1 MSHTISEEVDDEQRH
16 EHGDELCPSQQHS
29 HEQEGEHCH
38 GHQHSHEHEGGAC
51 PSHQHS
57 HQHAGGQCPSQQQG
71 HEHEAGQGHS
81 HRHHG
86 HGHHHHHH
94 HHEAEGNIFLG
105 FVLNLFFALVEL
117 VGGLYTGSVAIL
129 SDALHDFGDS
139 CSLGVAWYLE
149 RLSKKGRDQNFSY
162 GYKRFS
168 LLGALLISIILLVG
182 SIFVITESIER
193 IITPSEPHAGGMFVL
208 SLFGLAVNGYAAWRM
223 MGGSSLNERA
233 MRVHLMEDVL
243 GWVAVLVVSAV
254 MYFVDLPILDPI
266 LSLCI
271 TGWVLYNV
279 YFNLRDN
286 LRIFLQGVPE
296 DVDSEELVEE
306 VLRLEGVLSV
316 HDVHLWTLNGEQH
329 IGTLHL
335 VYDCERLTKPRQ
347 LAELKEAVRQLATA
361 HLVSHLTIELDP
373 KGCSCGLEQC

>member
-1 MSHTISEEVDDEQRH
+1 M
-16 EHGDELCPSQQHS
+16 
-29 HEQEGEHCH
+29 
-38 GHQHSHEHEGGAC
+38 
-51 PSHQHS
+51 
-57 HQHAGGQCPSQQQG
+57 
-71 HEHEAGQGHS
+71 
-81 HRHHG
+81 
-86 HGHHHHHH
+86 
-94 HHEAEGNIFLG
+94 G

-208 SLFGLAVNGYAAWRM
+208 ALFGLAVNGYAAWRM

-243 GWVAVLVVSAV
+243 GWVAVLIVSVV

-306 VLRLEGVLSV
+306 VLCLDAQRRAAHRHPAPRIRLRAPDQAPAACRAQGGRAPAGHGTPGEPPDDRARPQGLQLRPGAVL
-316 HDVHLWTLNGEQH
+316 
-329 IGTLHL
+329 
-335 VYDCERLTKPRQ
+335 RLRP
-347 LAELKEAVRQLATA
+347 
-361 HLVSHLTIELDP
+361 
-373 KGCSCGLEQC
+373 

>member
-1 MSHTISEEVDDEQRH
+1 MSHTISEEVDDEQHH

-29 HEQEGEHCH
+29 HAHEAEHCH

-51 PSHQHS
+51 PSQQHG
-57 HQHAGGQCPSQQQG
+57 HEPQDGQCPSLQQG
-71 HEHEAGQGHS
+71 HEHEAGHS
-81 HRHHG
+81 HSHHHHG

-182 SIFVITESIER
+182 SAFVIKESIER

-233 MRVHLMEDVL
+233 MRLHLMEDVL
-243 GWVAVLVVSAV
+243 GWVAVLIVSVV

-296 DVDSEELVEE
+296 DVDSEELVQE

-361 HLVSHLTIELDP
+361 RLVSHLTQ
-373 KGCSCGLEQC
+373 GLQLRPGAVLRLRP

>member
-1 MSHTISEEVDDEQRH
+1 MSHTISEEVDDEQHH

-29 HEQEGEHCH
+29 HAHEAEHCPSP
-38 GHQHSHEHEGGAC
+38 QYSHTPEAEHC

-57 HQHAGGQCPSQQQG
+57 HEPQGGQCPSQQQG
-71 HEHEAGQGHS
+71 HEHKAGHS
-81 HRHHG
+81 HCHHG

-94 HHEAEGNIFLG
+94 HHQAEGNIFLG
-105 FVLNLFFALVEL
+105 FVLNLFFAFVEL

-182 SIFVITESIER
+182 SAFVIKESIER

-243 GWVAVLVVSAV
+243 GWVAVLIVSVV
-254 MYFVDLPILDPI
+254 MYFVDLPILAPI

-296 DVDSEELVEE
+296 DVDSEELVQE

-347 LAELKEAVRQLATA
+347 LAELKEAVRQLATER
-361 HLVSHLTIELDP
+361 LVSHLTIELDP

>member
-1 MSHTISEEVDDEQRH
+1 MSHTISEEAAEGQHH
-16 EHGDELCPSQQHS
+16 EHEGGACPSQQ
-29 HEQEGEHCH
+29 QG
-38 GHQHSHEHEGGAC
+38 HEHEGGAC

-182 SIFVITESIER
+182 SIFVIAESVER

-243 GWVAVLVVSAV
+243 GWVAVLIVSVV

-271 TGWVLYNV
+271 TAWVLYNV

-335 VYDCERLTKPRQ
+335 VYDCERLTEPRQ

-361 HLVSHLTIELDP
+361 RLVSHLTIELDP

>member
-1 MSHTISEEVDDEQRH
+1 MSHTISEEAAEEQHH

-29 HEQEGEHCH
+29 HAHEGEHCH
-38 GHQHSHEHEGGAC
+38 EHQDGPQHTGGHC

-57 HQHAGGQCPSQQQG
+57 
-71 HEHEAGQGHS
+71 HEHEAGQGHN

-182 SIFVITESIER
+182 SIFVIAESIER

-208 SLFGLAVNGYAAWRM
+208 ALFGLAVNGYAAWRM

-243 GWVAVLVVSAV
+243 GWVAVLIVSVV

-361 HLVSHLTIELDP
+361 RLVSHLTIELDP